1 MVAFGR
7 AHTGRVPL
15 SVGPG
20 DHDENGRGG
29 AHAHASDS
37 VNGQHASSQAARV
50 HLFGGCWVERE
61 GWAAPVRF
69 ARAAETLL
77 SYLVLHRQTAH
88 ARDELA
94 GLFWGQLSE
103 DRARNCLNTT
113 LWRIR
118 RVLEPDAASRGSLIT
133 TLPSGDVRFSP
144 ACECWIDV
152 AVFEEALDEL
162 LVRAPEDLTESDV
175 ERLETAIGLY
185 TGDVLVGVFEDWAL
199 IEREHLRAR
208 HIAAQM
214 HVLAAHRA
222 HGDLQR
228 SLTHARRV
236 VSAEPLREEVHRQL
250 IGLYRDA
257 GQPADARR
265 QYEAC
270 RTILH
275 DELGIV
281 PAAETQALVSLL
293 DAPRPRSAPAH
304 DPTAELHHALD
315 LVQRAASALRDAERR
330 LSAAITTGD
339 ISASASRNGS

>member
-1 MVAFGR
+1 MN
-7 AHTGRVPL
+7 
-15 SVGPG
+15 S
-20 DHDENGRGG
+20 
-29 AHAHASDS
+29 
-37 VNGQHASSQAARV
+37 QHGSTQAARV

-77 SYLVLHRQTAH
+77 SYLILHRQTGH

-94 GLFWGQLSE
+94 GRFWGDLSE
-103 DRARNCLNTT
+103 NRARNCLNTT

-118 RVLEPDAASRGSLIT
+118 RVLEPDAASRGSLLT

-152 AVFEEALDEL
+152 AVFEQALDEL
-162 LVRAPEDLTESDV
+162 LVIAPERLSESDV

-185 TGDVLVGVFEDWAL
+185 TGDVLAGIFDDWAL
-199 IEREHLRAR
+199 AEREHLRAR
-208 HIAAQM
+208 HITAQM

-228 SLTHARRV
+228 SLAHGRRV
-236 VSAEPLREEVHRQL
+236 VAAEPLREEVHRQL

-257 GQPADARR
+257 GQPADAWR
-265 QYEAC
+265 QYDAC

-281 PAAETQALVSLL
+281 PAAETQALVALL
-293 DAPRPRSAPAH
+293 DAPPTQSTRAH
-304 DPTAELHHALD
+304 DASADLHHALD

-330 LSAAITTGD
+330 LNAAIGTGEHPL
-339 ISASASRNGS
+339 SVSRNGG